1 MLQINES
8 IIHEIMFH
16 QEQLDLFS
24 QITGD
29 FNPIHTK
36 EYFEQHPEQG
46 GVIVQGML
54 AASKFGMV
62 FGTEFPGPGTINMER
77 SFTFLRPV
85 YADRPYRMN
94 LKLTSVDTGSHTAT
108 LKLSI
113 KDENEKIC
121 ISGRTIVKNNN
132 VLTKENYPNEV
143 GGA

>member
-1 MLQINES
+1 
-8 IIHEIMFH
+8 MFR

-77 SFTFLRPV
+77 SFTFMRLV
-85 YADRPYRMN
+85 FTDRPYTMN
-94 LKLTSVDTGSHTAT
+94 LKLLSVDTDNHTAT
-108 LKLSI
+108 LKLSV
-113 KDENEKIC
+113 KDENGKIC
-121 ISGRTIVKNNN
+121 ISGRTVVKNNQ
-132 VLTKENYPNEV
+132 VIVIENYPNRD
-143 GGA
+143 

>member
-1 MLQINES
+1 
-8 IIHEIMFH
+8 MFR

-36 EYFEQHPEQG
+36 EYFEHHPEQG

-77 SFTFLRPV
+77 SFTFMRPV
-85 YADRPYRMN
+85 FTDRPYTMN
-94 LKLTSVDTGSHTAT
+94 LKLLSVDTDSHTAT
-108 LKLSI
+108 LKLSV
-113 KDENEKIC
+113 KDGNGKIC
-121 ISGRTIVKNNN
+121 ISGRTVVKNNQ
-132 VLTKENYPNEV
+132 VIVIENYPNRD
-143 GGA
+143 

>member
-1 MLQINES
+1 MLQINET

-36 EYFEQHPEQG
+36 EYFEQHLEQG

-85 YADRPYRMN
+85 YTDRPYTMN
-94 LKLTSVDTGSHTAT
+94 LKLVSVDTESHTAT
-108 LKLSI
+108 LKLTLR
-113 KDENEKIC
+113 DEDKKIC
-121 ISGRTIVKNNN
+121 ISGRTVVKNDQ
-132 VLTKENYPNEV
+132 VIVTENYPNKD
-143 GGA
+143 

>member
-1 MLQINES
+1 MLQINQTLT
-8 IIHEIMFH
+8 HEIMFR

-46 GVIVQGML
+46 GVVVQGML
-54 AASKFGMV
+54 TASKFGMV

-85 YADRPYRMN
+85 FTDQLYTMN
-94 LKLTSVDTGSHTAT
+94 LKLLSVDTENHTAT

-113 KDENEKIC
+113 KDVNGKIC
-121 ISGRTIVKNNN
+121 ISGRTVVKNNKAI
-132 VLTKENYPNEV
+132 VIENYPNKD
-143 GGA
+143 

>member
-1 MLQINES
+1 
-8 IIHEIMFH
+8 MFR

-29 FNPIHTK
+29 FNPIHTR

-85 YADRPYRMN
+85 FTDLPYTMS
-94 LKLTSVDTGSHTAT
+94 LKLLSVDTDSHTAT
-108 LKLSI
+108 LKLGI
-113 KDENEKIC
+113 KDENGKIC
-121 ISGRTIVKNNN
+121 ISGRTVVKNNQAI
-132 VLTKENYPNEV
+132 VIENYPNRD
-143 GGA
+143 

>member
-1 MLQINES
+1 MLQINETLT
-8 IIHEIMFH
+8 HEIMFR

-36 EYFEQHPEQG
+36 EYYEQHPEQG

-77 SFTFLRPV
+77 SFTFMRPV
-85 YADRPYRMN
+85 FTDRPYTMN
-94 LKLTSVDTGSHTAT
+94 LKLLSVDTDNHTAT
-108 LKLSI
+108 LKLSV
-113 KDENEKIC
+113 KDENGKIC
-121 ISGRTIVKNNN
+121 ISGRTVVKNNKAI
-132 VLTKENYPNEV
+132 VIENYPNKD
-143 GGA
+143 

>member
-1 MLQINES
+1 MLQINET

-85 YADRPYRMN
+85 YTDRPYAMN
-94 LKLTSVDTGSHTAT
+94 LKLISVDTESHTAT
-108 LKLSI
+108 LKLTLR
-113 KDENEKIC
+113 DEDKKIC
-121 ISGRTIVKNNN
+121 ISGRTVVKNDQAI
-132 VLTKENYPNEV
+132 VIENYPNKD
-143 GGA
+143 

>member
-1 MLQINES
+1 MLQINETLTY
-8 IIHEIMFH
+8 EIMFR

-36 EYFEQHPEQG
+36 EFFKQHPEQG

-85 YADRPYRMN
+85 FTDQPYIMN
-94 LKLTSVDTGSHTAT
+94 LKLLSVDTDSHTAT
-108 LKLSI
+108 LKLSV
-113 KDENEKIC
+113 KDENGKIC
-121 ISGRTIVKNNN
+121 ISGRTVVKNNQ
-132 VLTKENYPNEV
+132 VIVIENYPNRD
-143 GGA
+143 

>member
-1 MLQINES
+1 MLQINET
-8 IIHEIMFH
+8 IKREIVFH
-16 QEQLDLFS
+16 QEQLDAFS

-29 FNPIHTK
+29 YNPIHTK
-36 EYFEQHPEQG
+36 EYFVHHPEQG

-85 YADRPYRMN
+85 YTDRPYSMN
-94 LKLTSVDTGSHTAT
+94 LKLISVDTESHTAT

-121 ISGRTIVKNNN
+121 ISGRTVVKNKQ
-132 VLTKENYPNEV
+132 VLVRENYPNQQ
-143 GGA
+143 